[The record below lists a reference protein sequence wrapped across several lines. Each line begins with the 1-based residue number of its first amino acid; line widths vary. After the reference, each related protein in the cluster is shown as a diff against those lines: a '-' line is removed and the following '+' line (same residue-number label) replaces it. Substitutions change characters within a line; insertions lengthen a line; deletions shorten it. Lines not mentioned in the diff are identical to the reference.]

1 MTLRALASRLGLSIT
16 TVSRALDG
24 YDDVAVATRER
35 VRQAADEIGYRPNPL
50 ARRLR
55 KGSAEAV
62 ALVMPTE
69 PGRFFE
75 PAFGELLALLGV
87 HLAEAKLDLMLLAV
101 RPGMEETAVYRRLVE
116 GRRVDAC
123 ILFRTRRSDERV
135 AYLAAAGLPFVCFG
149 RTSTRTPYAY
159 VDGAAEEGFADLT
172 RRLIGLGRR
181 RFAHLQGP
189 ESLTFSGMCARGFSR
204 ALNEAGLSPV
214 GISEA
219 EATEEGGYRA
229 ATDLL
234 AGPTR
239 PDAIVAA
246 TDRMALG
253 AYRAIGEAGARIGVD
268 IAVTGHDNIAAT
280 GFTQPPLTTME
291 VPIAEAAQRLVE
303 WLSALM
309 GGARPED
316 LQIVLP
322 LNQLPRAS
330 SGEESRPVQDG

>member
-1 MTLRALASRLGLSIT
+1 MTLRALANQLGLSIT

-35 VRQAADEIGYRPNPL
+35 VRKAAEEIGYRPNPL

-55 KGSAEAV
+55 KGTAEAV

-75 PAFGELLALLGV
+75 PAFGELLAVLGA
-87 HLAEAKLDLMLLAV
+87 HLAEAKLDLMLLAA
-101 RPGMEETAVYRRLVE
+101 RPGPEEAAVYRRLVE

-123 ILFRTRRSDERV
+123 ILFRTRCRDERV
-135 AYLAAAGLPFVCFG
+135 TYLAASGMPFICFG
-149 RTSTRTPYAY
+149 RTEARHPYAY
-159 VDGAAEEGFADLT
+159 VDGAADEGFADLT
-172 RRLIGLGRR
+172 RRLIRLGRK

-189 ESLTFSGMCARGFSR
+189 ASLTYSAIRARGFSL
-204 ALNEAGLSPV
+204 ALAEAGLAPV
-214 GISEA
+214 AILES

-229 ATDLL
+229 AQAMLS
-234 AGPTR
+234 AGTL

-253 AYRAIGEAGARIGVD
+253 AYRAVSEAGATVGIDV
-268 IAVTGHDNIAAT
+268 AVTGHDNIAAA
-280 GFTQPPLTTME
+280 GFTQPSLTTME
-291 VPIAEAAQRLVE
+291 VPIVDVARRLVE
-303 WLSALM
+303 GLVARM

-316 LQIVLP
+316 LQSVFP

-330 SGEESRPVQDG
+330 SGEE